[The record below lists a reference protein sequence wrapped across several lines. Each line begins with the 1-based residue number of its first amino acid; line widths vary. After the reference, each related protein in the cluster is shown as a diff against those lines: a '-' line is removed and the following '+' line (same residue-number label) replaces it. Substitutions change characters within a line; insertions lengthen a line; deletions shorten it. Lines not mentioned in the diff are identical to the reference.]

1 MKGGKLRVKRA
12 KRISLKRF
20 RRLAR
25 ESKRLD
31 KLHTKDADTHVNL
44 QDQCDNEDADE
55 DTGNHH
61 GDDQEQGD
69 DQDEEDTN
77 SSIYSWNQHEVGTKS
92 SEQTNDADSNDEDNA
107 DSDVDDDEDEA
118 DDDYDYESIGEDN
131 ADSDVDDDEDE
142 ADDDYDYESIGGGG
156 GDDDDD
162 DDDEKDYVEDID
174 DYECTSTMM
183 TPKAATADTADVLQ
197 HCTEALQEPLVPYM
211 SSAVGGTLGSSR
223 QVAVVKR
230 SSTLIAWSSKEL
242 AFDIMESPRAVF
254 LWVAIFFSRHYLLLE
269 RFCTYLSTIE
279 VLAPTTILNWL
290 NDITYFFK
298 WFAYFSEVGRELA
311 VNPTQL
317 QPILQTIG
325 ALRSSL
331 NKSIK
336 TMRSQK
342 TLQQDVE
349 RRRRPLNGLKD
360 LQAIVDA
367 KTKITKE
374 LPESSFMNHA
384 GYLQLMRLLYAS
396 LYTSNSQGRV
406 SGLMDMKYGQ
416 REELL
421 ISHFAASSR
430 FKTYSKYGYQIVSLA
445 GNSLI
450 LFKIFMSYA
459 RPYIT
464 MKCNITPKDS
474 DPLFITATGT
484 ADRNISRH
492 VTEFFRENNLHIT
505 TTALRSMVEM
515 EMKDLYDRGQITS
528 AEREAV
534 ANTSGQLIKY

>member
-1 MKGGKLRVKRA
+1 
-12 KRISLKRF
+12 
-20 RRLAR
+20 
-25 ESKRLD
+25 
-31 KLHTKDADTHVNL
+31 
-44 QDQCDNEDADE
+44 
-55 DTGNHH
+55 
-61 GDDQEQGD
+61 
-69 DQDEEDTN
+69 
-77 SSIYSWNQHEVGTKS
+77 
-92 SEQTNDADSNDEDNA
+92 
-107 DSDVDDDEDEA
+107 
-118 DDDYDYESIGEDN
+118 
-131 ADSDVDDDEDE
+131 
-142 ADDDYDYESIGGGG
+142 
-156 GDDDDD
+156 
-162 DDDEKDYVEDID
+162 
-174 DYECTSTMM
+174 
-183 TPKAATADTADVLQ
+183 
-197 HCTEALQEPLVPYM
+197 
-211 SSAVGGTLGSSR
+211 
-223 QVAVVKR
+223 VKR
-230 SSTLIAWSSKEL
+230 STTLIAWSSKEL

-367 KTKITKE
+367 KTKFTKE

-416 REELL
+416 RNELL
-421 ISHFAASSR
+421 TSHFAASSR

-464 MKCNITPKDS
+464 TKLNITPEDS

-484 ADRNISRH
+484 ADKNISRH

>member
-31 KLHTKDADTHVNL
+31 KLHTKDADTHVDL
-44 QDQCDNEDADE
+44 QDHCDNEDADE

-118 DDDYDYESIGEDN
+118 DDDYDYESIG
-131 ADSDVDDDEDE
+131 DD
-142 ADDDYDYESIGGGG
+142 
-156 GDDDDD
+156 DDDDD

-223 QVAVVKR
+223 QVAIVKR
-230 SSTLIAWSSKEL
+230 STTLIAWSSKEL

-367 KTKITKE
+367 KTKFTKE

-416 REELL
+416 RNELL
-421 ISHFAASSR
+421 TSHFAASSR

-464 MKCNITPKDS
+464 TKLNITPEDS

-484 ADRNISRH
+484 ADKNISRH

>member
-12 KRISLKRF
+12 KRISLKRL
-20 RRLAR
+20 RQLAR
-25 ESKRLD
+25 ESKQLD
-31 KLHTKDADTHVNL
+31 KLRTKDANAPVDL
-44 QDQCDNEDADE
+44 QDQCDIEDDE
-55 DTGNHH
+55 DTSNHH

-118 DDDYDYESIGEDN
+118 DDDYDYEPI
-131 ADSDVDDDEDE
+131 
-142 ADDDYDYESIGGGG
+142 

-162 DDDEKDYVEDID
+162 DDDDDDYVEDID

-197 HCTEALQEPLVPYM
+197 HCTEALQEPLVAYM
-211 SSAVGGTLGSSR
+211 SSAVGGTLGSGR
-223 QVAVVKR
+223 QVAIVKR
-230 SSTLIAWSSKEL
+230 STTLMAWSSKEL
-242 AFDIMESPRAVF
+242 AFDIMESPIAVF
-254 LWVAIFFSRHYLLLE
+254 RWVAIFFSRHYLLLE

-279 VLAPTTILNWL
+279 VLAPTTIVNWL

-331 NKSIK
+331 KKSIK
-336 TMRSQK
+336 RLRSQK

-416 REELL
+416 RDELL

-450 LFKIFMSYA
+450 LFKIFMSCA

-464 MKCNITPKDS
+464 TKLNITPQDS

-484 ADRNISRH
+484 ADKNISRH

-534 ANTSGQLIKY
+534 ANTSGQLALDN

>member
-1 MKGGKLRVKRA
+1 MKGGKLQVKRA

-31 KLHTKDADTHVNL
+31 KLHTKDADTHVDL
-44 QDQCDNEDADE
+44 QDQCCDNEDDE

-118 DDDYDYESIGEDN
+118 DDDYDYESIG
-131 ADSDVDDDEDE
+131 
-142 ADDDYDYESIGGGG
+142 GGG

-162 DDDEKDYVEDID
+162 DDDDDENDYVEDID

-183 TPKAATADTADVLQ
+183 TPKAATTDTADVLQ

-223 QVAVVKR
+223 QVAIVKR
-230 SSTLIAWSSKEL
+230 STTLIAWSSKEL

-269 RFCTYLSTIE
+269 RFCSYLSTIE

-416 REELL
+416 RDELL

-464 MKCNITPKDS
+464 TKLNITPQDS
-474 DPLFITATGT
+474 DSLFITATGT
-484 ADRNISRH
+484 ADKNISRH

-515 EMKDLYDRGQITS
+515 EMKDLYDKGQITL

-534 ANTSGQLIKY
+534 ANTSGN

>member
-1 MKGGKLRVKRA
+1 MKGGKLRLKGA
-12 KRISLKRF
+12 KRISIKRL
-20 RRLAR
+20 RQLAR
-25 ESKRLD
+25 KSKRLY
-31 KLHTKDADTHVNL
+31 KLDTKNVDL
-44 QDQCDNEDADE
+44 QDQCDNEDDI
-55 DTGNHH
+55 DTNNHH

-69 DQDEEDTN
+69 DQDEDTI

-92 SEQTNDADSNDEDNA
+92 SEQTNDADSDDEDNA
-107 DSDVDDDEDEA
+107 DSDVDVDDVPELMMVNSDDDEA
-118 DDDYDYESIGEDN
+118 DNDYDYESIG
-131 ADSDVDDDEDE
+131 DDDDN
-142 ADDDYDYESIGGGG
+142 
-156 GDDDDD
+156 DDDDD
-162 DDDEKDYVEDID
+162 DDDYVEDID
-174 DYECTSTMM
+174 DYECMSTVM
-183 TPKAATADTADVLQ
+183 TRKAAPADTADVLQ
-197 HCTEALQEPLVPYM
+197 HCTEVLQEPLVAYM

-223 QVAVVKR
+223 QVAIVKR
-230 SSTLIAWSSKEL
+230 STTLMAWSSKEL

-254 LWVAIFFSRHYLLLE
+254 RWVAIFFSRHYLLLE

-279 VLAPTTILNWL
+279 VLAPTTIVNWL
-290 NDITYFFK
+290 NDLTYFFK
-298 WFAYFSEVGRELA
+298 WFAYFSEVGREFA

-317 QPILQTIG
+317 QPILQTIA
-325 ALRSSL
+325 ALRASL

-336 TMRSQK
+336 KMRSQK

-349 RRRRPLNGLKD
+349 RRRRPLNGLKE
-360 LQAIVDA
+360 LQAIIDA

-396 LYTSNSQGRV
+396 LYTSNTQGRV

-416 REELL
+416 RDELL

-450 LFKIFMSYA
+450 LFKIYISSA

-464 MKCNITPKDS
+464 TKLNILPQDS

-484 ADRNISRH
+484 ADKNISRH

-534 ANTSGQLIKY
+534 ANTSGQLALDN

>member
-1 MKGGKLRVKRA
+1 MKMMFCFFFDV
-12 KRISLKRF
+12 
-20 RRLAR
+20 
-25 ESKRLD
+25 D
-31 KLHTKDADTHVNL
+31 D
-44 QDQCDNEDADE
+44 
-55 DTGNHH
+55 HH
-61 GDDQEQGD
+61 GDDQEQLQGD

-77 SSIYSWNQHEVGTKS
+77 SSIYSWNQHKG
-92 SEQTNDADSNDEDNA
+92 
-107 DSDVDDDEDEA
+107 DEA
-118 DDDYDYESIGEDN
+118 DNDYDDESI
-131 ADSDVDDDEDE
+131 
-142 ADDDYDYESIGGGG
+142 

-162 DDDEKDYVEDID
+162 DDDDDDEDYVEDSD
-174 DYECTSTMM
+174 DYECISTMM

-197 HCTEALQEPLVPYM
+197 HCTEALQEPLVAHM
-211 SSAVGGTLGSSR
+211 SSAVGGTLGSGR
-223 QVAVVKR
+223 QVAIVKR
-230 SSTLIAWSSKEL
+230 STTLMAWSSKEL
-242 AFDIMESPRAVF
+242 AIDIMESRRAVF
-254 LWVAIFFSRHYLLLE
+254 RWVAIFFSRHYSLLE

-279 VLAPTTILNWL
+279 VLASATIVNWL

-317 QPILQTIG
+317 QPILQTIA
-325 ALRSSL
+325 ALRASL
-331 NKSIK
+331 KKSIK
-336 TMRSQK
+336 NMRSQK
-342 TLQQDVE
+342 TLQQDIE
-349 RRRRPLNGLKD
+349 RHRRPRNGLKE

-367 KTKITKE
+367 KVKITKE
-374 LPESSFMNHA
+374 LPESSFMSHA
-384 GYLQLMRLLYAS
+384 GYLQLVRLLYAS

-416 REELL
+416 RNELL

-450 LFKIFMSYA
+450 LFKIFMSCA

-464 MKCNITPKDS
+464 TKLNIKPQDS
-474 DPLFITATGT
+474 DPLFITVTGT
-484 ADRNISRH
+484 ADKNISRH

-534 ANTSGQLIKY
+534 ANTSGQLALDN

>member
-1 MKGGKLRVKRA
+1 MSIFKIFVTMKMMFFFFFDV
-12 KRISLKRF
+12 
-20 RRLAR
+20 
-25 ESKRLD
+25 D
-31 KLHTKDADTHVNL
+31 D
-44 QDQCDNEDADE
+44 
-55 DTGNHH
+55 HH
-61 GDDQEQGD
+61 GDDQEQLQGD

-77 SSIYSWNQHEVGTKS
+77 SSIYSWNQHKG
-92 SEQTNDADSNDEDNA
+92 
-107 DSDVDDDEDEA
+107 DEA
-118 DDDYDYESIGEDN
+118 DNDYDDESI
-131 ADSDVDDDEDE
+131 
-142 ADDDYDYESIGGGG
+142 

-162 DDDEKDYVEDID
+162 DDDDDEDYVEDSD
-174 DYECTSTMM
+174 DKECISTMM

-197 HCTEALQEPLVPYM
+197 HCTEALQEPLVAHM
-211 SSAVGGTLGSSR
+211 SSAVGGTLGSGR
-223 QVAVVKR
+223 QVAIVKR
-230 SSTLIAWSSKEL
+230 STTLMAWSSKEL
-242 AFDIMESPRAVF
+242 AIDIMESRRAVF
-254 LWVAIFFSRHYLLLE
+254 RWVAIFFSRHYSLLE

-279 VLAPTTILNWL
+279 VLASATIVNWL

-317 QPILQTIG
+317 QPILQTIA
-325 ALRSSL
+325 ALRASL
-331 NKSIK
+331 KKSIK
-336 TMRSQK
+336 NMRSQK
-342 TLQQDVE
+342 TLQQDIE
-349 RRRRPLNGLKD
+349 RHRRPRNGLKE

-367 KTKITKE
+367 KVKITKE
-374 LPESSFMNHA
+374 LPESSFMSHA
-384 GYLQLMRLLYAS
+384 GYLQLVRLLYAS

-416 REELL
+416 RNELL

-450 LFKIFMSYA
+450 LFKIFMSCA

-464 MKCNITPKDS
+464 TKLNIKPQDS
-474 DPLFITATGT
+474 DPLFITVTGT
-484 ADRNISRH
+484 ADKNISRH

-534 ANTSGQLIKY
+534 ANTSGQLALDN